1 MARVELRP
9 TVAADFLALQG
20 APPQFRCR
28 CFTAIVDGR
37 VIGIGGL
44 VHMPNG
50 EIWASVVMAA
60 EAHNYPVAI
69 HRAGL
74 LAIERFKAL
83 GLKRVLAS
91 AEPDNPAAERWLQ
104 RLGFAAI
111 EIGRHRV
118 FVWTGE

>member
-20 APPQFRCR
+20 APPKFRCR
-28 CFTAIVDGR
+28 CLTAIVDGR

-44 VHMPNG
+44 VHNPGG
-50 EIWASVVMAA
+50 ELWASVLMAK
-60 EAHNYPVAI
+60 EARDYPVAI

-74 LAIERFKAL
+74 RAIAEFKRL

-91 AEPDNPAAERWLQ
+91 AEPDNAAAERWLE
-104 RLGFAAI
+104 RLGFVRTTVGAL
-111 EIGRHRV
+111 EV
-118 FVWTGE
+118 FVWS